1 MRKVTILM
9 AIIWAVNCLYAQQ
22 IQHPLNKIAQKG
34 SLYDAQLSDD
44 GNLSLVYG
52 FMAKKE
58 HKFINYVF
66 DPSLKLLKEEESA
79 EPYTTSKLKDQPLI
93 QYEYI
98 RTYVGGCSSFDVLS
112 MDLHVSKVA
121 VTKTWD
127 NKGSE
132 YKVAVTEN
140 EIGSGKDGK
149 FNYKGYVGYYD
160 AETGANLVLVKEK
173 EKGSDDGVVYKLAT
187 ITLDSK
193 VTEIPIGDL
202 AKYTLVYSTLV
213 KKNPDAADKYDD
225 KNLADYNAFFIFAP
239 FKGCPADPKD
249 FVALMV
255 DGTGKTL
262 FKTTITMPLIATTII
277 EMIQEGEDL
286 YFFGLTSTGKGSHYR
301 YEFMDYSNI
310 SNPCYPDFYNYRDNQ
325 RETDVTKCEAS
336 NLILMKMTGD
346 KLVYIT
352 ATPTESLQAKKV
364 VPPSIKKAPKE
375 PFSRFSINAFELI
388 DNGDLLVTGQKKV
401 IIMLDG
407 TSHWAYEDITCFH
420 FDKSGNLRAE
430 YCIEPALPTQKND
443 KIFKMMQQF
452 VLSEDKNSVHWI
464 VYEPEGRTGYAN
476 YHDFY
481 NGWESYYAGFVPE
494 IFKIDLKEAKLHDA
508 VLPLG
513 AEYLIY
519 GSLPYIRK
527 GNTSEVLFLG
537 HTRKDDSLGLT
548 KYDFN

>member
-1 MRKVTILM
+1 MKKVMLLIGFML
-9 AIIWAVNCLYAQQ
+9 AIIFLNAQQ
-22 IQHPLNKIAQKG
+22 VQHPLNKIAQKG
-34 SLYDAQLSDD
+34 SLYDVQFSTD

-52 FMAKKE
+52 FSAKKE
-58 HKFINYVF
+58 FKFINYLF
-66 DPSLKLLKEEESA
+66 DPSLKLIKEEESA
-79 EPYTTSKLKDQPLI
+79 EPYTTSKLKDQPTI

-98 RTYVGGCSSFDVLS
+98 RTYVGGCSSFDILS
-112 MDLHVSKVA
+112 MDLHVSKVS

-127 NKGSE
+127 NKRSE
-132 YKVAVTEN
+132 YKVNVVEN

-173 EKGSDDGVVYKLAT
+173 EKGSDDGAVYKLAT
-187 ITLDSK
+187 ITLDEV

-202 AKYTLVYSTLV
+202 AKYTLVYSALV
-213 KKNPDAADKYDD
+213 KKNPEAADKYDE
-225 KNLADYNAFFIFAP
+225 KNLADYNALFIFAP

-255 DGTGKTL
+255 DGAGKTI
-262 FKTTITMPLIATTII
+262 FKTTITMPLIATTLV
-277 EMIQEGEDL
+277 EMIQEGQDL
-286 YFFGLTSTGKGSHYR
+286 YFFGLTSTGNGSHYR

-310 SNPCYPDFYNYRDNQ
+310 PNPCYPDFYNYRDNQ

-336 NLILMKMTGD
+336 NLVLMKMTGD

-352 ATPTESLQAKKV
+352 TTPTESLQAKKV
-364 VPPSIKKAPKE
+364 VPPSVKKAPKS

-420 FDKSGNLRAE
+420 FDKSGNLKAE

-443 KIFKMMQQF
+443 KIFEMVQEF
-452 VLSEDKNSVHWI
+452 VLSEDKKSVHWI

-476 YHDFY
+476 YSDFY
-481 NGWESYYAGFVPE
+481 NGRETYYAGYVPE
-494 IFKIDLKEAKLHDA
+494 IFKIDLNNAKLSDPT
-508 VLPLG
+508 LPLG
-513 AEYLIY
+513 EEYLIY
-519 GSLPYIRK
+519 GQMPYIRK
-527 GNTSEVLFLG
+527 ENSSEVIFIG

-548 KYDFN
+548 RYEFK